1 MFEHAADGAD
11 VSGTW
16 LVPVTALRRNVG
28 QRVAVQRFARLGE
41 LSVAGSR
48 VPAAAE
54 VALDVVL
61 TSVHGGIEVAGT
73 VRAPWQGECR
83 RCLRPVSSELVSEVR
98 ELYRPPERDGGE
110 EPDEETYELG
120 SDHLDLTPLAR
131 DAVLLELPLAPLCRP
146 DCAGLC
152 PTCGADRNTTPCDCA
167 SEVLDPR
174 WAALD
179 SLRATDGA
187 S

>member
-1 MFEHAADGAD
+1 VISA
-11 VSGTW
+11 W

-28 QRVAVQRFARLGE
+28 QRREESRVGRLGE
-41 LSVAGSR
+41 LTVAGST
-48 VPAAAE
+48 VPAAADVE
-54 VALDVVL
+54 VDVVL

-73 VRAPWQGECR
+73 VRAPWQAECR
-83 RCLRPVSSELVSEVR
+83 RCLQPVRSELVTEVR
-98 ELYRPPERDGGE
+98 ELYRPSGAEGGD
-110 EPDEETYELG
+110 PDEETYELG
-120 SDHLDLTPLAR
+120 SDHLDLAPLAR

-152 PTCGADRNTTPCDCA
+152 PACGADRNTTACDCA
-167 SEVLDPR
+167 GEVLDPR

-179 SLRATDGA
+179 SLRATDQA